1 MRVKRLFSSENCGG
15 GKYMSTGVVSFVL
28 VFRFTIVYLPM
39 LCANISREEQK
50 QRGKIVME
58 MWKCELKKFESFFFA
73 SLRPVLSENVFC
85 VVCRRRFCA
94 PVYSMTFLEHFVY
107 CVCRSELWTQS
118 TKCKR
123 DSDDD
128 AVE

>member
-15 GKYMSTGVVSFVL
+15 GKYMSAGVVSFVL

-58 MWKCELKKFESFFFA
+58 MWKCELKKFESFFFCLSSSRPVGKCILCRLSSTLLRA
-73 SLRPVLSENVFC
+73 SLQHDIFGAFC
-85 VVCRRRFCA
+85 V
-94 PVYSMTFLEHFVY
+94 L
-107 CVCRSELWTQS
+107 CVSFGIVDTID
-118 TKCKR
+118 KM
-123 DSDDD
+123 
-128 AVE
+128 